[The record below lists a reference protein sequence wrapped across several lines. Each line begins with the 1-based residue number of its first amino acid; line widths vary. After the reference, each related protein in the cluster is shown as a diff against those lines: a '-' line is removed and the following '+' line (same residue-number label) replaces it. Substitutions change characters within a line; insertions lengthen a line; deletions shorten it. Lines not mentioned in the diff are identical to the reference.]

1 MHSHCTAK
9 VAFVLGGLLGQDVTL
24 EGLTAFNGST
34 WTNTEALF
42 STAFGLHLGHFNAPF
57 FVLVRR
63 PQNLCSLVGPEPLLT
78 KAAREQLLTQ
88 PARGPVK
95 FFSS

>member
-1 MHSHCTAK
+1 MHGHCTAK

-24 EGLTAFNGST
+24 EGLTALDGST

-42 STAFGLHLGHFNAPF
+42 STAFGLHLGHFNAPL

-63 PQNLCSLVGPEPLLT
+63 LQNLCSLDGPEPLLQ
-78 KAAREQLLTQ
+78 K
-88 PARGPVK
+88 PPKGG
-95 FFSS
+95 F